1 LINPDG
7 SVHTSK
13 WIGVTRDGLTLNQPL
28 GSAIA
33 NGTLYA
39 ADIDT
44 VRSFDLKTGAPKA
57 AVTIPEANVL
67 NGIAAAADGTVYV
80 SNTRDPQRIYKV
92 TPDGKPSIFVNG
104 APLAQP
110 NGVALD
116 PAGNIVVINIG
127 DNTVLTFDKSAKLI
141 KTEHSNQSG
150 NDGLVV
156 LPDGTKY
163 VTSVRFGSVSR
174 IRPGK
179 DAEIIASGIPSP
191 ASMCYDSK
199 QNQLVIPMNNN
210 NALAFIKLGK
220 K

>member
-1 LINPDG
+1 MALPRR
-7 SVHTSK
+7 
-13 WIGVTRDGLTLNQPL
+13 IG
-28 GSAIA
+28 
-33 NGTLYA
+33 
-39 ADIDT
+39 
-44 VRSFDLKTGAPKA
+44 
-57 AVTIPEANVL
+57 NV
-67 NGIAAAADGTVYV
+67 
-80 SNTRDPQRIYKV
+80 
-92 TPDGKPSIFVNG
+92 PDGKSSIFVNG

-127 DNTVLTFDKSAKLI
+127 DNAVLTFDKSAKLI

-156 LPDGTKY
+156 LADGTKY

-191 ASMCYDSK
+191 ASMCYDSR
-199 QNQLVIPMNNN
+199 QNQLVIPMTTTRWRSSSSGGNSG
-210 NALAFIKLGK
+210 ARGAGRRRSPRPRRHDL
-220 K
+220 

>member
-1 LINPDG
+1 MMRAGAILAAGGN
-7 SVHTSK
+7 
-13 WIGVTRDGLTLNQPL
+13 REL

-67 NGIAAAADGTVYV
+67 NGIAAAARAVYV

-92 TPDGKPSIFVNG
+92 TPDGKSSIFVNG
-104 APLAQP
+104 APLSQP

-156 LPDGTKY
+156 LSDGTKY

-191 ASMCYDSK
+191 ASS
-199 QNQLVIPMNNN
+199 VTTRSRTSS
-210 NALAFIKLGK
+210 
-220 K
+220 